1 MSILTRGYGDPSARE
16 SRRESSSSP
25 IMSPSV
31 KSSTLSGTGRDTD
44 SGDGSRL
51 AAGSELGRPFASESE
66 CKGDSPSLTGMEVA
80 TGAGRHCRSIEQSAM
95 EKKQTQSV
103 TQEGASRAQPGKA
116 NTSNHKHQSMSSLQR
131 GGALVCFY
139 SLIFALSLQWLTDSW
154 NMPYRPATGVSSS
167 NQTTTK
173 PLLTSYCPGHSKF
186 RRPRAHNPIP
196 LEPTTWCFL

>member
-1 MSILTRGYGDPSARE
+1 MNQGNYAVSILTRGYGDPSARE

-95 EKKQTQSV
+95 EKKQRQSV

-116 NTSNHKHQSMSSLQR
+116 NTSNHKHQSMSSFQR
-131 GGALVCFY
+131 GGALVCSY
-139 SLIFALSLQWLTDSW
+139 SFIFALSLQWLTDS
-154 NMPYRPATGVSSS
+154 
-167 NQTTTK
+167 
-173 PLLTSYCPGHSKF
+173 
-186 RRPRAHNPIP
+186 
-196 LEPTTWCFL
+196 